1 VSGRLQ
7 PYATQLADG
16 IAALGL
22 ALPQE
27 TIDRLLAFGELL
39 LKWNKVYNLTAI
51 RSPQELI
58 THHLLDSLA
67 VLPQL
72 AAVNRL
78 ADIGSGG
85 GLPGVV
91 LAIVRPGLVVS
102 SIETVGKKASFQ
114 QQAKIELGLGNFT
127 VLNKRVEQVLPDA
140 LPGGAP
146 EGVIS
151 RAFSSLADFVTL
163 SGHLVAEGGARVGV
177 LSRAFSSLADFV
189 TLSGHLVAEGG
200 ALYAMK
206 GVDPVDE
213 VAALPAGWVLAGTHA
228 LTVPGLG
235 AERHLLVIRR
245 A

>member
-1 VSGRLQ
+1 MSGRLQ

-27 TIDRLLAFGELL
+27 TVDRLLAFGELL

-51 RSPQELI
+51 RGPQELI

-67 VLPQL
+67 VLTHL
-72 AAVNRL
+72 TTVNRL

-127 VLNKRVEQVLPDA
+127 VLNKRVEQVQPDA
-140 LPGGAP
+140 LPGGAA

-151 RAFSSLADFVTL
+151 RAFSSLADFVSL
-163 SGHLVAEGGARVGV
+163 SGHLV
-177 LSRAFSSLADFV
+177 
-189 TLSGHLVAEGG
+189 TEGG

-206 GVDPVDE
+206 GVNPADE
-213 VAALPAGWVLAGTHA
+213 IAALPAGWAVTETHA
-228 LTVPGLG
+228 LVVPGLG

>member
-1 VSGRLQ
+1 MSGRLQ

-27 TIDRLLAFGELL
+27 TVDRLLAFGELL

-51 RSPQELI
+51 RNPQELI

-67 VLPQL
+67 VLPYL
-72 AAVNRL
+72 ETLNRL

-91 LAIVRPGLVVS
+91 LAIVRPGLIVS

-114 QQAKIELGLGNFT
+114 QQAKIELGLGNFS
-127 VLNKRVEQVLPDA
+127 VVNKRVEQVQAEA

-151 RAFSSLADFVTL
+151 RAFSSLADFV
-163 SGHLVAEGGARVGV
+163 A
-177 LSRAFSSLADFV
+177 
-189 TLSGHLVAEGG
+189 LSGHLVAEGG

-206 GVDPVDE
+206 GVHPRDE
-213 VAALPAGWVLAGTHA
+213 IAALPAGWAVTETHA
-228 LTVPGLG
+228 LNVPGLD
-235 AERHLLVIRR
+235 AERHLLIIRR

>member
-1 VSGRLQ
+1 MSGRLQ

-27 TIDRLLAFGELL
+27 TVDRLLAFGELL
-39 LKWNKVYNLTAI
+39 LKWNKVYDLTAI
-51 RSPQELI
+51 RGPQELI

-67 VLPQL
+67 VLPHL
-72 AAVNRL
+72 TTVNRL

-127 VLNKRVEQVLPDA
+127 VLNKRVEQVQPDA
-140 LPGGAP
+140 LPGGAA

-151 RAFSSLADFVTL
+151 RAFSSLADFVSL
-163 SGHLVAEGGARVGV
+163 SGHLV
-177 LSRAFSSLADFV
+177 
-189 TLSGHLVAEGG
+189 TEGG

-206 GVDPVDE
+206 GVNPADE
-213 VAALPAGWVLAGTHA
+213 IAALPAGWAVTETHA
-228 LTVPGLG
+228 LVVPGLG

>member
-1 VSGRLQ
+1 MSGRLHA
-7 PYATQLADG
+7 YAGQLAEG

-27 TIDRLLAFGELL
+27 TVDRLLAFGELL

-51 RSPQELI
+51 RNPQEVI

-67 VLPQL
+67 VLPHL
-72 AAVNRL
+72 GAVNRL

-91 LAIVRPGLVVS
+91 LAIVHPGLIVT

-114 QQAKIELGLGNFT
+114 QQAKIELGLGNFG
-127 VLNKRVEQVLPDA
+127 VLNKRVEQVQA
-140 LPGGAP
+140 EFLPGGAAD
-146 EGVIS
+146 GVIS
-151 RAFSSLADFVTL
+151 RAFSSLADFVN
-163 SGHLVAEGGARVGV
+163 
-177 LSRAFSSLADFV
+177 
-189 TLSGHLVAEGG
+189 LSGHLVAEGG

-206 GVDPVDE
+206 GVNPADE
-213 VAALPAGWVLAGTHA
+213 VAALPAGWTVTETHA
-228 LTVPGLG
+228 LTVPGLN

>member
-1 VSGRLQ
+1 MSGRLQ
-7 PYATQLADG
+7 ACVAQLNEG

-22 ALPQE
+22 ALPDE
-27 TIDRLLAFGELL
+27 TVDRLLSFGELL

-67 VLPQL
+67 VLPHLEQ
-72 AAVNRL
+72 VNRL

-91 LAIVRPGLVVS
+91 LAIVRPGLIVT

-114 QQAKIELGLGNFT
+114 QQAKIELGLGNFS
-127 VLNKRVEQVLPDA
+127 VLNQRVEQVHTDR
-140 LPGGAP
+140 LPGGAAD
-146 EGVIS
+146 GVIS
-151 RAFSSLADFVTL
+151 RAFSSLADFVNL
-163 SGHLVAEGGARVGV
+163 SGQ
-177 LSRAFSSLADFV
+177 
-189 TLSGHLVAEGG
+189 LVAEGG

-206 GVDPVDE
+206 GVNPTDE
-213 VAALPAGWVLAGTHA
+213 IAALPVGWVVTATHA
-228 LTVPGLG
+228 LHVPALN

-245 A
+245 TR

>member
-1 VSGRLQ
+1 MSARLQ
-7 PYATQLADG
+7 AHAAQLADG
-16 IAALGL
+16 VAALGL
-22 ALPQE
+22 ALPAE
-27 TIDRLLAFGELL
+27 TVDRLLAFGELL

-51 RSPQELI
+51 RNPQELI

-72 AAVNRL
+72 SAVRRL

-114 QQAKIELGLGNFT
+114 QQAKIELGLGNLG
-127 VLNKRVEQVLPDA
+127 VINQRVEQVQPED
-140 LPGGAP
+140 LPGGAA

-151 RAFSSLADFVTL
+151 RAFSSLADFV
-163 SGHLVAEGGARVGV
+163 R
-177 LSRAFSSLADFV
+177 LA
-189 TLSGHLVAEGG
+189 GHLVAEGG

-206 GVDPVDE
+206 GTHPADE
-213 VAALPAGWVLAGTHA
+213 LAMLPAGWALSETHA
-228 LTVPGLG
+228 LAVPGLG

-245 A
+245 AA

>member
-1 VSGRLQ
+1 MSGRLQ
-7 PYATQLADG
+7 PYAAQLAEG
-16 IAALGL
+16 VSALGL
-22 ALPQE
+22 ALPQQ

-51 RSPQELI
+51 RTPQELI

-67 VLPQL
+67 VLPHL
-72 AAVNRL
+72 AAVSRL

-91 LAIVRPGLVVS
+91 LAVVRPQLAVC

-114 QQAKIELGLGNFT
+114 QQAKIELGLSNFS
-127 VLNKRVEQVLPDA
+127 VLNKRVEQVQPDA

-146 EGVIS
+146 DGVI
-151 RAFSSLADFVTL
+151 
-163 SGHLVAEGGARVGV
+163 
-177 LSRAFSSLADFV
+177 SRAFSSLADFV

-206 GVDPVDE
+206 GVNPVDE
-213 VAALPAGWVLAGTHA
+213 LAALPAGWALTATHA
-228 LTVPGLG
+228 LNVPGLG

-245 A
+245 AG

>member
-1 VSGRLQ
+1 MSGRLQ
-7 PYATQLADG
+7 PHAAELADG

-22 ALPQE
+22 VLPQE
-27 TIDRLLAFGELL
+27 TVDRLRAFGELL

-51 RSPQELI
+51 RNPREVI

-67 VLPQL
+67 VLQSL
-72 AAVNRL
+72 ENVHRL

-91 LAIVRPGLVVS
+91 LAIVRPELVVS

-114 QQAKIELGLGNFT
+114 QQAKIELGLGNFS
-127 VLNKRVEQVLPDA
+127 VVNKRVEQVQADS
-140 LPGGAP
+140 LPGGAA

-151 RAFSSLADFVTL
+151 RAFSSLADFVK
-163 SGHLVAEGGARVGV
+163 
-177 LSRAFSSLADFV
+177 
-189 TLSGHLVAEGG
+189 LSGHLVAEGG

-206 GVDPVDE
+206 GVNPADE
-213 VAALPAGWVLAGTHA
+213 IAALPAGWVVADTRA
-228 LTVPGLG
+228 LVVPGLE
-235 AERHLLVIRR
+235 AERHLLIIRR